1 MNARY
6 LPYVLITPV
15 ALFLCVFFLYPFFL
29 VARQAFGDGGS
40 GFSLDN
46 FYLRFHSQML
56 NLYQ

>member
-29 VARQAFGDGGS
+29 VARQA
-40 GFSLDN
+40 L
-46 FYLRFHSQML
+46 
-56 NLYQ
+56 

>member
-46 FYLRFHSQML
+46 FRDIFG
-56 NLYQ
+56 